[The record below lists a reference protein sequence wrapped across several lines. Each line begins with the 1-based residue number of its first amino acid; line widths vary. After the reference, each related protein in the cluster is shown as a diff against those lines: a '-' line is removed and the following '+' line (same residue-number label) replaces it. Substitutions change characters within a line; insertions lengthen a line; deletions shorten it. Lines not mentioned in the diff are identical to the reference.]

1 MKHILKRFIDYVQ
14 IDTESAE
21 DAGVVPSTK
30 GQFDL
35 ANKLAEELKYLG
47 AVNIKVDEHACVTAK
62 VLSNLESGKKAPSI
76 GFIAHLDTAPDCSGK
91 NVKPQ
96 IFEHYDGGEIIINK
110 EKDIVLNPK
119 NTPELLDYVG
129 NTIVTSD
136 GTTLLG
142 ADNKAGIAIIMDSLE
157 NIKNNPDIKHGDIC
171 VAFTPDEEVQGGADL
186 FDIDGFGADFAF
198 TIDGDGIGEFNHE
211 TFNAAGAHVECK
223 GVCIH
228 PGAAKNKMINPI
240 VLANEFLS
248 ALPRT
253 EAPETTEGREGFYY
267 VYEISGDTD
276 VAKIDLLLRDF
287 DRDSMENRMTFLR
300 AIVARINEKWGKDY
314 VTIDIKTQ
322 YYNMNDF
329 LEGQEHIIETA
340 LEAYRQ
346 CNLEPRIVAVRGGT
360 DGSTLSRRGLP
371 TPNLFVGGHNYH
383 SVSEFASV
391 EAMEKAKDVVIKILE
406 LYAEKA

>member
-1 MKHILKRFIDYVQ
+1 MKRILGRFVDYVK
-14 IDTESAE
+14 IDTESVE

-35 ANKLAEELKYLG
+35 ANKLAEELQQLG
-47 AVNIKVDEHACVTAK
+47 ASDIKVDEYTCVTAK
-62 VLSNLESGKKAPSI
+62 IPSNLDAGKKVPSI

-96 IFEHYDGGEIIINK
+96 IFDNYDGGEIIINK
-110 EKDIVLNPK
+110 EKNIVINPQS
-119 NTPELLDYVG
+119 NPELLDYVG

-142 ADNKAGIAIIMDSLE
+142 ADNKAGIAIIMDAVE
-157 NIKNNPDIKHGDIC
+157 HIKNNPDIKHGDIC
-171 VAFTPDEEVQGGADL
+171 VAFTPDEEVQGGAEL
-186 FDIDGFGADFAF
+186 FDIEAFGADFAF
-198 TIDGDGIGEFNHE
+198 TVDGDGLGEFNHE
-211 TFNAAGAHVECK
+211 TFNAADAHVECK

-228 PGAAKNKMINPI
+228 PGSAKDKLINPI

-248 ALPRT
+248 ALPRN

-267 VYEISGDTD
+267 VYEITGDTD
-276 VAKIDLLLRDF
+276 ISKIDLLLRDF
-287 DRDSMENRMTFLR
+287 DRNSMEKRMQFLKD
-300 AIVARINEKWGKDY
+300 VVEKINQKWGKEY
-314 VTIDIKTQ
+314 VSIDIQTQ

-329 LEGQEHIIETA
+329 LEGQEHIIETT
-340 LEAYRQ
+340 LEAFRA
-346 CNLEPRIVAVRGGT
+346 CGLEPNIVPVRGGT

-383 SVSEFASV
+383 SVSEFASI
-391 EAMEKAKDVVIKILE
+391 EAMEKSRDVIIKILE
-406 LYAEKA
+406 LYAEK

>member
-1 MKHILKRFIDYVQ
+1 MKPILKRFIDYVK

-35 ANKLAEELKYLG
+35 ANKLAEELKSLG
-47 AVNIKVDEHACVTAK
+47 AANIKVDEHACVTAK
-62 VLSNLESGKKAPSI
+62 VPGNLEDGKKVPSI

-96 IFEHYDGGEIIINK
+96 IFENYDGGEIIINK
-110 EKDIVLNPK
+110 EKNIVLTPGMN
-119 NTPELLDYVG
+119 PELLDYVG

-157 NIKNNPDIKHGDIC
+157 QIKNHPEIKHGDIC
-171 VAFTPDEEVQGGADL
+171 VAFTPDEEVQGGAEL
-186 FDIDGFGADFAF
+186 FDIEGFGADFAF
-198 TIDGDGIGEFNHE
+198 TIDGDGVGEFNYE
-211 TFNAAGAHVECK
+211 TFNAADAHIECK

-228 PGAAKNKMINPI
+228 PGTAKDKLINPI

-248 ALPRT
+248 ALPRN

-287 DRDSMENRMTFLR
+287 ERDSMERRMTFLKE
-300 AIVARINEKWGKDY
+300 VVSKINEKWGKEY
-314 VTIDIKTQ
+314 VSIDIKTQ

-329 LEGQEHIIETA
+329 LKDQEHIINNA

-346 CNLEPRIVAVRGGT
+346 CNLEPKIVAVRGGT

-383 SVSEFASV
+383 SVSEFASI
-391 EAMEKAKDVVIKILE
+391 EAMEKAREVVIKILE
-406 LYAEKA
+406 LYASKA

>member
-1 MKHILKRFIDYVQ
+1 MKSILERFIDYVK
-14 IDTESAE
+14 IDTESVE

-35 ANKLAEELKYLG
+35 ANKLSEELKVLG
-47 AVNIKVDEHACVTAK
+47 AVDIKVDEHACVTAK
-62 VLSNLESGKKAPSI
+62 VPSNLEKGKKVPSI

-96 IFEHYDGGEIIINK
+96 IFENYDGGEIVINNDKKIIINT
-110 EKDIVLNPK
+110 ETN
-119 NTPELLDYVG
+119 PELLDYVG

-142 ADNKAGIAIIMDSLE
+142 ADNKAGISIIME
-157 NIKNNPDIKHGDIC
+157 AVKTIINNQDIKHGDIC
-171 VAFTPDEEVQGGADL
+171 IAFTPDEEVQGGAEL
-186 FDIDGFGADFAF
+186 FDIEKFGADFAF
-198 TIDGDGIGEFNHE
+198 TVDGEGIGEFNHE

-223 GVCIH
+223 GICIH
-228 PGAAKNKMINPI
+228 PGSAKDKMINPI

-248 ALPRT
+248 ELPRN

-276 VAKIDLLLRDF
+276 IAKIDLLLRDF
-287 DRDSMENRMTFLR
+287 DRNSMENRMQFLKDT
-300 AIVARINEKWGKDY
+300 VAKINKKWGKDY
-314 VTIDIKTQ
+314 VSVEIETQ
-322 YYNMNDF
+322 YYNLNDF
-329 LEGQEHIIETA
+329 LEGYEHIIETT
-340 LEAYRQ
+340 LEAHKK
-346 CNLEPRIVAVRGGT
+346 CGIEPKIVPVRGGT
-360 DGSTLSRRGLP
+360 DGATLSRRGLP
-371 TPNLFVGGHNYH
+371 TPNLFVGGHNFH

-391 EAMEKAKDVVIKILE
+391 EAMEKARDIVIKILE

>member
-1 MKHILKRFIDYVQ
+1 MKRILERFIDYVQ

-35 ANKLAEELKYLG
+35 ANKLAEELKGLG

-62 VLSNLESGKKAPSI
+62 VTSNLESGKKAPSI

-96 IFEHYDGGEIIINK
+96 VFENYDGGEIIINK

-142 ADNKAGIAIIMDSLE
+142 ADNKAGIAIIIDALE

-171 VAFTPDEEVQGGADL
+171 IAFTPDEEVQGGAEL
-186 FDIDGFGADFAF
+186 FDIEGFGADFAF

-211 TFNAAGAHVECK
+211 TFNAADAHVECK

-300 AIVARINEKWGKDY
+300 AIVAKINEKWGKDY

>member
-1 MKHILKRFIDYVQ
+1 MKPILERFIQYVK
-14 IDTESAE
+14 IDTESVE
-21 DAGVVPSTK
+21 DAGTVPSTK

-35 ANKLAEELKYLG
+35 ANKLAEELKALG
-47 AVNIKVDEHACVTAK
+47 AENVKVDQHACVTAK
-62 VLSNLESGKKAPSI
+62 VSSNLEPGKNVPAI

-91 NVKPQ
+91 DVKPQ
-96 IFEHYDGGEIIINK
+96 IFSDYDGGTILINS
-110 EKDIVLNPK
+110 EKQISISP
-119 NTPELLDYVG
+119 NTNPELTDYVG
-129 NTIVTSD
+129 HTIVTSD

-142 ADNKAGIAIIMDSLE
+142 ADNKAGIAIIMDMLTHVKADASFR
-157 NIKNNPDIKHGDIC
+157 HGDIC
-171 VAFTPDEEVQGGADL
+171 VAFTPDEEVQGGAEL
-186 FDIDGFGADFAF
+186 FDIEGFGADFAF
-198 TIDGDGIGEFNHE
+198 TIDGDGLGEFNCE
-211 TFNAAGAHVECK
+211 TFNAADAHVECA

-228 PGAAKNKMINPI
+228 PGAAKNKMVNPI

-253 EAPETTEGREGFYY
+253 EAPETTEAREGFYY

-287 DRDSMENRMTFLR
+287 DQDSMEKRMAFLKDT
-300 AIVARINEKWGKDY
+300 AAQINQRWGKDY
-314 VTIDIKTQ
+314 VTVDIKMQ
-322 YYNMNDF
+322 YHNMSDF
-329 LEGQEHIIETA
+329 LKDQEHITETA

-346 CNLEPRIVAVRGGT
+346 CGLNPRVVAVRGGT

-391 EAMEKAKDVVIKILE
+391 EAMEKSRDVVLKILE
-406 LYAEKA
+406 LYAQKA

>member
-1 MKHILKRFIDYVQ
+1 MKRILERFIDYVQ

-30 GQFDL
+30 GQFEL
-35 ANKLAEELKYLG
+35 ANKLAKELECLG

-62 VLSNLESGKKAPSI
+62 VLSNLDDGKKVPSI

-110 EKDIVLNPK
+110 ERDIVLNPE

-157 NIKNNPDIKHGDIC
+157 NIKSNPDIKHGDIC
-171 VAFTPDEEVQGGADL
+171 VAFTPDEEVQGGAEL
-186 FDIDGFGADFAF
+186 FDIEGFGADFAF
-198 TIDGDGIGEFNHE
+198 TIDGDGIGEFNYE
-211 TFNAAGAHVECK
+211 TFNAADAHVECK

-287 DRDSMENRMTFLR
+287 DRDSMENRMKFLR
-300 AIVARINEKWGKDY
+300 EAVAKINEKWGKEY
-314 VTIDIKTQ
+314 VTIEIKTQ

-329 LEGQEHIIETA
+329 LKEQEHIIETA

-346 CNLEPRIVAVRGGT
+346 CDLEPKIVAVRGGT

-406 LYAEKA
+406 LYAQKA

>member
-1 MKHILKRFIDYVQ
+1 MKPILKRFIDYVK

-35 ANKLAEELKYLG
+35 ANKLAEELKSLG
-47 AVNIKVDEHACVTAK
+47 AANIKVDEHACVTAK
-62 VLSNLESGKKAPSI
+62 VPGNLEDGKKVPSI

-96 IFEHYDGGEIIINK
+96 IFENYDGGEIIINK
-110 EKDIVLNPK
+110 EKNIVLTPGMN
-119 NTPELLDYVG
+119 PELLDYVG

-157 NIKNNPDIKHGDIC
+157 QIKNHPEIKHGDIC
-171 VAFTPDEEVQGGADL
+171 VAFTPDEEVQGGAEL
-186 FDIDGFGADFAF
+186 FDIEGFGADFAF
-198 TIDGDGIGEFNHE
+198 TIDGDGVGEFNYE
-211 TFNAAGAHVECK
+211 TFNAADAHIECK

-228 PGAAKNKMINPI
+228 PGTAKDKLINPI

-248 ALPRT
+248 ALPRN

-287 DRDSMENRMTFLR
+287 ERDSMERRMTFLKE
-300 AIVARINEKWGKDY
+300 VVSRINEKWGKEY
-314 VTIDIKTQ
+314 VSIDIKTQ

-329 LEGQEHIIETA
+329 LKDQEHIINTA

-346 CNLEPRIVAVRGGT
+346 CNLEPKIVAVRGGT

-383 SVSEFASV
+383 SVSEFASI
-391 EAMEKAKDVVIKILE
+391 EAMEKAREVVIKILE
-406 LYAEKA
+406 LYASKA

>member
-1 MKHILKRFIDYVQ
+1 MKRILGRFVDYVK
-14 IDTESAE
+14 IDTESVE

-35 ANKLAEELKYLG
+35 ANKLAEELQQLG
-47 AVNIKVDEHACVTAK
+47 ASDIKVDEYACVTAK
-62 VLSNLESGKKAPSI
+62 IPSNLDAGKKVPSI

-96 IFEHYDGGEIIINK
+96 IFDNYDGGEIIINK
-110 EKDIVLNPK
+110 EKNIVINPQS
-119 NTPELLDYVG
+119 NPELLDYVG

-142 ADNKAGIAIIMDSLE
+142 ADNKAGIAIIMDAVE
-157 NIKNNPDIKHGDIC
+157 HIKNNPDIKHGDIC
-171 VAFTPDEEVQGGADL
+171 VAFTPDEEVQGGAEL
-186 FDIDGFGADFAF
+186 FDIEAFGADFAF
-198 TIDGDGIGEFNHE
+198 TVDGDGLGEFNHE
-211 TFNAAGAHVECK
+211 TFNAADAHVECK

-228 PGAAKNKMINPI
+228 PGSAKDKLINPI

-248 ALPRT
+248 ALPRN

-267 VYEISGDTD
+267 VYEITGDTD
-276 VAKIDLLLRDF
+276 ISKIDLLLRDF
-287 DRDSMENRMTFLR
+287 DRNSMEKRMQFLR
-300 AIVARINEKWGKDY
+300 DVVEKINQKWGKEY
-314 VTIDIKTQ
+314 VSIDIQTQ

-329 LEGQEHIIETA
+329 LEGQEHIIETT
-340 LEAYRQ
+340 LEAFRA
-346 CNLEPRIVAVRGGT
+346 CGLEPNIVPVRGGT

-383 SVSEFASV
+383 SVSEFASI
-391 EAMEKAKDVVIKILE
+391 EAMEKSRDVIIKILE
-406 LYAEKA
+406 LYAEK